1 MAIAKENKV
10 VHGDDLTL
18 IGQLIKAYFVAKETG
33 KGLSTNDFTTALKT
47 KLEGIDLA
55 QYYTSAQTD
64 AAIAAALNGSFVAVS
79 TLPTASADTK
89 GKIYLIPNSGTGTN
103 TKDEYITVVSGNTYS
118 WEKIGTTDIDL
129 SGYVTDDALEALTS
143 AEVTALLNL

>member
-33 KGLSTNDFTTALKT
+33 KGLSTNDFTTPLKN
-47 KLEGIDLA
+47 KLE
-55 QYYTSAQTD
+55 S
-64 AAIAAALNGSFVAVS
+64 
-79 TLPTASADTK
+79 
-89 GKIYLIPNSGTGTN
+89 
-103 TKDEYITVVSGNTYS
+103 
-118 WEKIGTTDIDL
+118 IDL

-143 AEVTALLNL
+143 AEVTALLDL